1 MIDFYNT
8 VALWRKLGEGGVPD
22 CLSKFSLVII
32 FYLHKQHLSR
42 RVTCN
47 ICEIHETNSFVVR
60 QGFFFCCNT
69 HAKNCQTIYHSKT
82 CYQKQPTFASNDYF
96 ISHFIFFPFFKIK
109 FYWLFSKPNDF

>member
-8 VALWRKLGEGGVPD
+8 VALWRKLGEGGGVTD

-60 QGFFFCCNT
+60 QGFFFVAT
-69 HAKNCQTIYHSKT
+69 RMLKIV
-82 CYQKQPTFASNDYF
+82 KQYIIQRLITKSNLLLPAMIILFHILYF
-96 ISHFIFFPFFKIK
+96 SFFLK
-109 FYWLFSKPNDF
+109 